1 MIIVPRKAQISLL
14 PFDTQNILVGFSNF
28 LQMFVA
34 GFTFNVALCS
44 RSLFSTPCFSPYLE
58 GAEAGYLEQNTREK
72 ESPLNCSKFIFIP
85 FCLKNCGFNI
95 ANMLWGKKRKKKS
108 PSACCTLVPG
118 GARLCSSA

>member
-34 GFTFNVALCS
+34 GFTFNVALSS
-44 RSLFSTPCFSPYLE
+44 RSLFSTPCFSTYLE
-58 GAEAGYLEQNTREK
+58 GAEAGYPEQNTREK

-85 FCLKNCGFNI
+85 FCLKNSGFNT
-95 ANMLWGKKRKKKS
+95 ATMLWGKKKKEKPFS
-108 PSACCTLVPG
+108 LLYSGVWGCQAV
-118 GARLCSSA
+118 